1 MPDLRASH
9 DTGASDTDDI
19 TQRSFLRFDGTGE
32 ANAAIILREGTT
44 VIGTGSA
51 NAAGA
56 WSIATSVLA
65 EGTHLIT
72 AEQVDVAGNKSVA
85 SLPASLLI
93 DRTAPPTP
101 AVGSVSPLAVGG
113 TAEAFAQVTV
123 YEGATVLGTGV
134 ADGTGTWSAAVTLS
148 AGDHLLT
155 VQATDRAGNVSVM
168 SPTRAVTIGSGGNDV
183 LFTPGA
189 QLMGGG
195 AGDDL
200 YLVDDAGDDI
210 TEAAGDGSDTVL
222 ASVGYTLPA
231 VAAIE
236 FLFADS
242 GAGLTLG
249 GNDLVN
255 TIRGGAGAD
264 TLTGGGGGDTLMGS
278 GGVDTF
284 RYTALSDSTS
294 EVGHLD
300 TILDFNGAI
309 GETLDL
315 SALDADLTIGGDQAF
330 SFIGNAAF
338 TAAGQVRAEIVGGVT
353 LVSGNVD
360 AALGADFTIALTG
373 SHTLTGAHFVL

>member
-1 MPDLRASH
+1 
-9 DTGASDTDDI
+9 
-19 TQRSFLRFDGTGE
+19 
-32 ANAAIILREGTT
+32 
-44 VIGTGSA
+44 
-51 NAAGA
+51 
-56 WSIATSVLA
+56 
-65 EGTHLIT
+65 
-72 AEQVDVAGNKSVA
+72 
-85 SLPASLLI
+85 
-93 DRTAPPTP
+93 
-101 AVGSVSPLAVGG
+101 
-113 TAEAFAQVTV
+113 VTV
-123 YEGATVLGTGV
+123 YEGAIALGTGV

-148 AGDHLLT
+148 AGDHTLS

-168 SPTRAVTIGSGGNDV
+168 SPSRAVTVGSGGNDV

-200 YLVDDAGDDI
+200 YLVDDAGDEI
-210 TEAAGDGSDTVL
+210 TEAVGDGSDTVL

-242 GAGLTLG
+242 GAGLVLG

-284 RYTALSDSTS
+284 RYTALSDSTAGA
-294 EVGHLD
+294 GHMD
-300 TILDFNGAI
+300 TILDFDAAI
-309 GETLDL
+309 GEMLDL
-315 SALDADLTIGGDQAF
+315 SALDADLTVGGDQAF
-330 SFIGNAAF
+330 SFIGSAAF

-353 LVSGNVD
+353 MVSGNVN
-360 AALGADFTIALTG
+360 AALDADFVIALTG

>member
-19 TQRSFLRFDGTGE
+19 TQRPFLRFDGTGE

-200 YLVDDAGDDI
+200 YLVDDAGDEI
-210 TEAAGDGSDTVL
+210 TEATGDGSDTVL

-338 TAAGQVRAEIVGGVT
+338 TAAGQVRAETVGGVT